1 MGFFTRWLSGL
12 FGSEATEKIE
22 SEIGGGRDP
31 DMLALKMLAIQTA
44 VGYIAAAVGQCDFRT
59 FQKSEEFKGKEHFLW
74 NYSPNPNQNSTQFL
88 QDWAE
93 VLLYNNEALI
103 VEENGSLYVA
113 DMFGVVESG
122 TQKDVYTGITVRGK
136 ALKNRS
142 ADDVLYFRLNNDD
155 VQPLLAETCGQ
166 YEELIKAAIESYE
179 KSSADK
185 GILSINSVARGKLG
199 DNYEKI
205 KADLLNRRFRDFFGK
220 KSSVLPLY
228 DGFTYTPHTRNVRNV
243 SELND
248 VKSMADEIYN
258 RVGQAFRIPPAMLRG
273 ETANAADVT
282 ENFIK
287 FGVCPLCNM
296 LQEEITR
303 KRYGEQA
310 WMKGNY
316 LMVDPSNVEI
326 GGVFDAAAKIDK
338 LISCGVFSIDEI
350 RGKIGEPLLGTPEAQ
365 THYITKN
372 YAEMQEVGKEDG
384 EGSK

>member
-1 MGFFTRWLSGL
+1 MGFFTRWLTGL

-22 SEIGGGRDP
+22 AEVGGGRDP
-31 DMLALKMLAIQTA
+31 DALALKTLAIQTA

-59 FQKSEEFKGKEHFLW
+59 FLKSEEVKEKEHFLW

-88 QDWAE
+88 QDLIE

-103 VEENGSLYVA
+103 VEEQGALYVA
-113 DMFGVVESG
+113 DLFGITENG
-122 TQKDVYTGITVRGK
+122 TQKDIFMGITVRGK
-136 ALKNRS
+136 TLRDRN
-142 ADDVLYFRLNNDD
+142 ADEVMYFRLNNAD

-166 YEELIKAAIESYE
+166 YENIIRSAIESYE

-185 GILSINSVARGKLG
+185 GILNINSLARGKLG
-199 DNYEKI
+199 ENYEKI
-205 KADLLNRRFRDFFGK
+205 KNDLLNRRFRDFFGK

-228 DGFTYTPHTRNVRNV
+228 DGFSYTPHTRNIRNV
-243 SELND
+243 SEMND
-248 VKSMADEIYN
+248 VKSLADEIYN

-282 ENFIK
+282 DNFIK

-303 KRYGEQA
+303 KRYGEKA
-310 WMKGNY
+310 WSEGNY
-316 LMVDPSNVEI
+316 LIVDPSNVEI

-350 RGKIGEPLLGTPEAQ
+350 RSKIGEPILGTPEAQ
-365 THYITKN
+365 AHYITKN
-372 YAEMQEVGKEDG
+372 YAQMQEVGKEDG
-384 EGSK
+384 KGSE